1 MALSGLF
8 KKAKSG
14 PRVCVIGI
22 DGVPFTFIKKRMAE
36 GAFPNL
42 KKLMDGGDMKQMS
55 SVVPP
60 ISSVAWA
67 TFMTGKNPA
76 KHGIFGFVDRLP
88 ETMEMKIPT
97 SVDMKSKTLW
107 EILSDHGKKVVA
119 MNVPG
124 SYPPRKV
131 NGKLISCFLATD
143 INKATYPP
151 ELSSKLKEIG
161 YIIDVD
167 PWKARQDRDGFLAD
181 LFVALEK
188 RLETTLW
195 LLESEKP
202 DFLIS
207 HIMET
212 DRLSHFFW
220 EDMEKGDPKYAAK
233 SLEFFDRVDDF
244 IGTMISKLPEDT
256 ILIAMSDH
264 GFCTLKKEVFLN
276 VALAEAGFLKLVEE
290 DVKGLAAIHE
300 DTKAYSMI
308 PGRIFVNQKGREKNG
323 SVAPGAETEKVLADV
338 SAFLMNLKDPDD
350 GSPIISK
357 VFRRE
362 EIYKGALFDQ
372 AADLLALPHDGY
384 DLKGN
389 LKNDALTVK
398 DKLVGMHTDWDATL
412 CVRGA
417 KINADNLNIVDVMP
431 SILSLYGINDPALDL
446 DGRTNIFDLK

>member
-1 MALSGLF
+1 MVFSRFL
-8 KKAKSG
+8 KKSKG
-14 PRVCVIGI
+14 PQVCVIGI
-22 DGVPFTFIKKRMAE
+22 DGVPYTFIQKRMAE
-36 GAFPNL
+36 GGFKNI
-42 KKLMDGGDMKQMS
+42 KKLMEAGDMKQMS

-76 KHGIFGFVDRLP
+76 KHGIFGFVDRDA

-107 EILSDHGKKVVA
+107 EILSDHNKKVVA

-151 ELSSKLKEIG
+151 ELSTKLKELG

-167 PWKARQDRDGFLAD
+167 PWKARQDRDGFLED

-188 RLETTLW
+188 RLDTTLY

-220 EDMEKGDPKYAAK
+220 EDLDNNDEKYAPK
-233 SLEFFDRVDDF
+233 IIEFFEKVDEF
-244 IGTMISKLPEDT
+244 IGVVVSKLPEET
-256 ILIAMSDH
+256 TVIVMSDH
-264 GFCTLKKEVFLN
+264 GFCTLKKEVYLN
-276 VALAEAGFLKLVEE
+276 VALEAGGFLKLVEE
-290 DVKGLAAIHE
+290 DVKGLSAIHP

-308 PGRIFVNQKGREKNG
+308 PGRIFINLKGREKCG
-323 SVAPGAETEKVLADV
+323 SVEPGEEAEKVKEEV
-338 SAFLMNLKDPDD
+338 IEFLMKLKDPTDD
-350 GSPIISK
+350 SKLISK

-362 EIYKGALFDQ
+362 EIYGGGLFEQ
-372 AADLLALPHDGY
+372 AADLIALPHDGY

-389 LKNDALTVK
+389 LKNPKLLVK

-412 CVRGA
+412 CVRGK
-417 KINADNLNIVDVMP
+417 KIADVENLHIVDVMP

-446 DGRTNIFDLK
+446 DGRTNIFV